1 MPELI
6 QDHEWEPGA
15 RPRVL
20 VEAVEWGTREHA
32 AAVLRNHGY
41 DTVTCPGPE
50 GAGQRCRLAAG
61 EGCSAAEGVDVVV
74 HALRPWDPRNVEA
87 LRALRRRLPGL
98 RVVVEVAAPD
108 VARQNL
114 DLEGCVVLEAPAS
127 AAGLVAAVDRALGAQ
142 PEGG

>member
-6 QDHEWEPGA
+6 QDHEWGPGA

-32 AAVLRNHGY
+32 AAVLRERGY
-41 DTVTCPGPE
+41 DAVTCPGPE

-61 EGCSAAEGVDVVV
+61 EGCSAVEGVDVVV
-74 HALRPWDPRNVEA
+74 HSLRPWDPRNIEA
-87 LRALRRRLPGL
+87 LRALRRRVPPG
-98 RVVVEVAAPD
+98 RVIVEVAAPEA
-108 VARQNL
+108 ARRKV

-127 AAGLVAAVDRALGAQ
+127 ATQLLEAVARALEYQAE
-142 PEGG
+142 EG